1 MSRHKNEGD
10 WTTQNIQRLLAELK
24 RSVPEKYKTCSYIA
38 GMKSIQWENVA
49 FPPFSAEACQTKWG
63 EILWKIRKI
72 RSLTELINEA
82 EETFTNPINQVHYTK
97 DKPLLQDFNRKTQV
111 CREQHQDSGCRKRMK
126 TNEFCVS
133 IAEDEQPSKDLLSV
147 KPPSTGYNLF
157 CKEQMKHMSGVSK
170 KSISVVLAQ
179 RWKAL
184 TENEKKEYCARCKE
198 MKREYAFDIGVLTN
212 TPKCEELLPARPP
225 QTGYNL
231 FCKEQVNHITGVPK
245 KMYCTVLAKRWKEL
259 TEKQRQEYSVR
270 CRELKRQYQNDLTC
284 CLMMEELEEEKQG
297 LDQHGTK
304 KMNISRN
311 GRAAITGEPPMPSRY
326 SYHIYIKE
334 EMKRLKKNIP
344 DTKIRFAKIN
354 QNWKQLS
361 SVQKE
366 AYEKKQEENIAKY
379 SLELQ
384 QWFQGLNPQEQKE
397 YRRQNPSKFQ
407 YLNYI
412 NTAAHKEF
420 PPMPS
425 DSEDEDI
432 TDDSSSEDLYF
443 DSIEEDEED
452 EDMPFMF

>member
-1 MSRHKNEGD
+1 
-10 WTTQNIQRLLAELK
+10 
-24 RSVPEKYKTCSYIA
+24 
-38 GMKSIQWENVA
+38 
-49 FPPFSAEACQTKWG
+49 
-63 EILWKIRKI
+63 
-72 RSLTELINEA
+72 
-82 EETFTNPINQVHYTK
+82 
-97 DKPLLQDFNRKTQV
+97 
-111 CREQHQDSGCRKRMK
+111 
-126 TNEFCVS
+126 
-133 IAEDEQPSKDLLSV
+133 
-147 KPPSTGYNLF
+147 
-157 CKEQMKHMSGVSK
+157 
-170 KSISVVLAQ
+170 
-179 RWKAL
+179 
-184 TENEKKEYCARCKE
+184 
-198 MKREYAFDIGVLTN
+198 
-212 TPKCEELLPARPP
+212 
-225 QTGYNL
+225 
-231 FCKEQVNHITGVPK
+231 
-245 KMYCTVLAKRWKEL
+245 
-259 TEKQRQEYSVR
+259 
-270 CRELKRQYQNDLTC
+270 
-284 CLMMEELEEEKQG
+284 
-297 LDQHGTK
+297 
-304 KMNISRN
+304 MNISRN
-311 GRAAITGEPPMPSRY
+311 GRAAITGEPQMPSRY

-443 DSIEEDEED
+443 DSIESEEEDEED